1 MKNPTYPMPI
11 YFSLGLALMGAV
23 AWLVS
28 AMLQTVPTL
37 VGLHWGV
44 LLIPA
49 ILFSVGALIITLR
62 AKERTGRLL
71 LSYGLNAVGSGWA
84 VGVLMGVKGILPATA
99 LVYGLL
105 PALALGILCWV
116 ILATV
121 DHWPGILTLIFVLL
135 SLALLIVGVV
145 IWTRHVPLIGCAMV
159 FSALFLLPYCI
170 AVNAAMDNPK
180 EMFSYLS
187 LSGFGAFVIIFF
199 VVLVVLTEGDGLE
212 ALFDGLDVSGGGGEG
227 IGRRKRNR

>member
-11 YFSLGLALMGAV
+11 CYSIGLLLMGAA

-37 VGLHWGV
+37 AGLHWGV

-49 ILFSVGALIITLR
+49 GMLSVCALI
-62 AKERTGRLL
+62 AVPWSKL
-71 LSYGLNAVGSGWA
+71 LSYGLNAIGSGLA
-84 VGVLMGVKGILPATA
+84 VGVLMGVKGILPAIP
-99 LVYGLL
+99 LVQGML
-105 PALALGILCWV
+105 PALVIGILCWV
-116 ILATV
+116 ILAAI
-121 DHWPGILTLIFVLL
+121 DYWPGILTLIFVLL
-135 SLALLIVGVV
+135 SVALLIFGIV

-159 FSALFLLPYCI
+159 FSALFLVPYPI
-170 AVNAAMDNPK
+170 ALNAAMDNPK

-187 LSGFGAFVIIFF
+187 LSGFGAFVLIIIA
-199 VVLVVLTEGDGLE
+199 VLFVLTEGEIL
-212 ALFDGLDVSGGGGEG
+212 DGLDGGFDGIGGEG

>member
-11 YFSLGLALMGAV
+11 FYSLGLLLMGAV

-28 AMLQTVPTL
+28 AMLQMVPTL
-37 VGLHWGV
+37 AGLHWGI
-44 LLIPA
+44 LLVPA
-49 ILFSVGALIITLR
+49 LLFSVGALIIVLC
-62 AKERTGRLL
+62 AKERTGWLL

-84 VGVLMGVKGILPATA
+84 VGVLMGVKGILPAAT

-105 PALALGILCWV
+105 PALVIGILCWIV
-116 ILATV
+116 LAAV

-135 SLALLIVGVV
+135 SVALLILGIVV
-145 IWTRHVPLIGCAMV
+145 WTRYAPLVGCAMV

-180 EMFSYLS
+180 EQFSYLS
-187 LSGFGAFVIIFF
+187 ISGFGAFVIIFF
-199 VVLVVLTEGDGLE
+199 VVLAVLTEGDGLE
-212 ALFDGLDVSGGGGEG
+212 ALFDGLDVGGGDGSLS
-227 IGRRKRNR
+227 IKRRKR

>member
-1 MKNPTYPMPI
+1 MMKNPTYPMPI
-11 YFSLGLALMGAV
+11 FYSLGLALMGAV

-28 AMLQTVPTL
+28 GILQTVPTL

-49 ILFSVGALIITLR
+49 GILFICALI
-62 AKERTGRLL
+62 AVPWCKL
-71 LSYGLNAVGSGWA
+71 LSYGLNAVGSGVA
-84 VGVLMGVKGILPATA
+84 VGVLMGVKGILPAAT

-105 PALALGILCWV
+105 PALAIGILCWIV
-116 ILATV
+116 LAAI

-135 SLALLIVGVV
+135 SVALLILGIV
-145 IWTRHVPLIGCAMV
+145 IWNRYVPVMGCAMV

-170 AVNAAMDNPK
+170 AVNAALDNPG
-180 EMFSYLS
+180 EQFSYLS
-187 LSGFGAFVIIFF
+187 ISGFGAFVIIFF
-199 VVLVVLTEGDGLE
+199 VVLAVLTEGDGLE
-212 ALFDGLDVSGGGGEG
+212 VLFDGLDVSGGGEG